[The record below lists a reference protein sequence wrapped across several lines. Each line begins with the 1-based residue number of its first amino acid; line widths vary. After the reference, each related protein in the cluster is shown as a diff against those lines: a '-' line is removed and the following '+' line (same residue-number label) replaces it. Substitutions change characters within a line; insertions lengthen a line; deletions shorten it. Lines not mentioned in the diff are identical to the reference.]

1 MRMLVNINF
10 PHTWQHTRTVR
21 KCVGDALA
29 NDNPDRRSA
38 AMMTASELVENAIK
52 YGEEVPQALGISF
65 AMLQGAEGMR
75 IEVSNGSTDVEAV
88 GRLERRVAEIAGA
101 PDKAA
106 LYMARLEELLA
117 QPTESGRL
125 GLYRIAFEGQFDLQ
139 CHYANSVVTMLA
151 TRSGS

>member
-29 NDNPDRRSA
+29 ADDPDRRSA
-38 AMMTASELVENAIK
+38 AMMAASELVENAIK
-52 YGEEVPQALGISF
+52 YGEEVPQAPGITF
-65 AMLQGAEGMR
+65 AMLQDAEGMR
-75 IEVSNGSTDVEAV
+75 IEVCNGSTDIEGI
-88 GRLERRVAEIAGA
+88 GRLERRVAEIAST

-117 QPTESGRL
+117 QPLESGKL

-139 CHYANSVVTMLA
+139 CRYANNVVTMIA